1 MSSLA
6 QMGSTGTDDLGL
18 AEEQSESAS
27 TASSEATDPSIIAT
41 TVAVPPA
48 RAGLQKASPWM
59 EKIQGRFGQVKDLEK
74 RLDIMEGLDPLMDG
88 IIEKMNEVTDHS
100 NIVKMQTD
108 SRIKKADARI
118 RRVLDEA
125 KDLGY
130 EVKAP
135 VPLTDSQK
143 EERIKDVV
151 ARTLQKV
158 EG

>member
-1 MSSLA
+1 
-6 QMGSTGTDDLGL
+6 
-18 AEEQSESAS
+18 
-27 TASSEATDPSIIAT
+27 
-41 TVAVPPA
+41 
-48 RAGLQKASPWM
+48 
-59 EKIQGRFGQVKDLEK
+59 
-74 RLDIMEGLDPLMDG
+74 MEGLDPLMDG

-100 NIVKMQTD
+100 NIVKMQTN
-108 SRIKKADARI
+108 SRMKKADARI

-130 EVKAP
+130 EVKVP

-143 EERIKDVV
+143 EDRIKDVV